1 MRSIITPILCLGLL
15 LVFPAAAQQDEGGA
29 TPDAPQN
36 LEGGGEPQSADTIPV
51 DGGDEPPPEDD
62 DDSVTYSGIGVARV
76 NVKLK
81 NPNIKIDGAINLAAV
96 IGFRIP
102 VLKGLGAEIE
112 LGQTIIPGQIT
123 ETSCMTVPNVPP
135 PGSTTT
141 CSNRD
146 RGDFGMNF
154 AAGLYAVY
162 RSPGKFYGM
171 GKVGYRYA
179 GTNIQELQADRSGS
193 AYAGGV
199 GYRWNPK
206 KSNGV
211 ELYYNK
217 FTSQITYY
225 GLNIS
230 YGFGRRN

>member
-1 MRSIITPILCLGLL
+1 
-15 LVFPAAAQQDEGGA
+15 
-29 TPDAPQN
+29 
-36 LEGGGEPQSADTIPV
+36 
-51 DGGDEPPPEDD
+51 
-62 DDSVTYSGIGVARV
+62 
-76 NVKLK
+76 
-81 NPNIKIDGAINLAAV
+81 
-96 IGFRIP
+96 
-102 VLKGLGAEIE
+102 
-112 LGQTIIPGQIT
+112 
-123 ETSCMTVPNVPP
+123 
-135 PGSTTT
+135 
-141 CSNRD
+141 
-146 RGDFGMNF
+146 MNF

-225 GLNIS
+225 GLNIA